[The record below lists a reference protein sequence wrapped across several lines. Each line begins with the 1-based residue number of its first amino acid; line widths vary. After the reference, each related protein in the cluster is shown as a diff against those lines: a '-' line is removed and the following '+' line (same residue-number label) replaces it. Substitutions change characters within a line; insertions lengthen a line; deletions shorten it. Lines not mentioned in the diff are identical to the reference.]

1 MPRRDPM
8 EVLALVRA
16 LARDAARRDMATAQ
30 AALAATT
37 AAAQRAVATLER
49 EADAPGADYAA
60 WLPAAQRARQ
70 RAEEGMRRAEVGA
83 ELARRVLVA
92 ARADA
97 EAVERL
103 LEARRLERRAARLA
117 AEQIA
122 LDDIRRG

>member
-1 MPRRDPM
+1 MARLSGGSP
-8 EVLALVRA
+8 ARA
-16 LARDAARRDMATAQ
+16 SGAGHGSSSVAAARGAS
-30 AALAATT
+30 AA
-37 AAAQRAVATLER
+37 LER